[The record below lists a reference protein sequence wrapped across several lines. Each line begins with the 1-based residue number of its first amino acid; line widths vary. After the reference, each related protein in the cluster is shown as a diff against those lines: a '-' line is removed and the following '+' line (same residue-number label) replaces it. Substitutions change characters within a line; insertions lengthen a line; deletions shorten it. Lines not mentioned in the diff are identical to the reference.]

1 MMGEVVEFSD
11 KGVLEFMTP
20 RPDVVAIRA
29 DSTVEQ
35 LRKLLIETKFSR
47 VPVYEHSLDDVTS
60 VAFARD
66 LLQVPDDEARRRT
79 ARELARPALFVPET
93 KRGSYLL
100 KEMQRRDNQI
110 AIVLDEH
117 GSVAGI
123 LTV

>member
-47 VPVYEHSLDDVTS
+47 VPVYEHSLDEVTS

-66 LLQVPDDEARRRT
+66 LLQVPEAEARRRT
-79 ARELARPALFVPET
+79 VRELARPALFVPET
-93 KRGSYLL
+93 KRGSVLL
-100 KEMQRRDNQI
+100 KEMRRRNQQLSI
-110 AIVLDEH
+110 DVDDKSPAH
-117 GSVAGI
+117 GLV
-123 LTV
+123 